1 LPDAARLAIIQRVL
15 NQIKVFGTLGVVA
28 AAIGVSSVPRPAPK
42 PFLAYHDGENI
53 IFSPEATGTHRRARL
68 GPWDFGE
75 RLSPAEEKPRDKRL
89 NLYVV
94 VPGDQYR
101 SPAHPEYD
109 HNLVVNKY
117 VVDGKPREWDIFWC
131 FALDPS
137 LKADM
142 RGERDLL
149 MAAHATF
156 ELPEN
161 FQTSQLAAAAVM
173 KEKLSVAG
181 AENLERF
188 RRKDGSFPRLL
199 IVPARLAV
207 RAVAERE
214 PEGPPAPPSP

>member
-1 LPDAARLAIIQRVL
+1 MLKRDIRLFFKLAI
-15 NQIKVFGTLGVVA
+15 A
-28 AAIGVSSVPRPAPK
+28 AATVGLSGAPRQPVK

-53 IFSPEATGTHRRARL
+53 VFAPESTGTRHEARF

-75 RLSPAEEKPRDKRL
+75 RLSPDEEKPRDKRL

-101 SPAHPEYD
+101 SAAHPEYN

-117 VVDGKPREWDIFWC
+117 TVDGKPREWDIFWC

-137 LKADM
+137 LKTNL

-149 MAAHATF
+149 LSAHNTF
-156 ELPEN
+156 QLTEN
-161 FQTSQLAAAAVM
+161 FQVNQLPDAAVL
-173 KEKLSVAG
+173 KEKLSVTSADS
-181 AENLERF
+181 LKRF
-188 RRKDGSFPRLL
+188 RRKDGSFPRML

-214 PEGPPAPPSP
+214 PEGPPAPPSVR